1 MEETEVMYWLTKEY
15 AGDSPFTEETAKE
28 LWQKYRDKVEH
39 LPQRTPTP
47 PTCLTD
53 RTQKE
58 RYEEDC
64 FIKKHAKKPHI
75 LRVVKLDDPS
85 KLVIHQLMVVLPQ
98 SERYLSAMKDHSGRV
113 RTSLGRGLS
122 FEGVHP
128 KARKEGNRLIK
139 PMPHAEFSVTRS
151 DQEDFDVREED
162 RHIAVKEFDGRTLLS
177 AGYHRAHISMY
188 RSAPE
193 ETVLPLFA
201 ALESDVDGFLSCR
214 CSRSCREIARLHSQI
229 AAYGFAARDV
239 LSMRFHKLPLQVS
252 NSLGPLIIK
261 FEISDGPASA
271 CIHGRWFHQW
281 QLRFVESH
289 QLIANLSPV
298 CGQQWGPP
306 FR

>member
-1 MEETEVMYWLTKEY
+1 MRAKREANTMPSAVRAKLLLGWMEETEAMQWLLKEY
-15 AGDSPFTEETAKE
+15 AGDIPFTEETAKE
-28 LWQKYRDKVEH
+28 LWQKYRDKVAL
-39 LPQRTPTP
+39 LPQRTATP
-47 PTCLTD
+47 PTCLVD

-58 RYEEDC
+58 RYEEDY

-98 SERYLSAMKDHSGRV
+98 SERYLSAMKDHGGRT

-128 KARKEGNRLIK
+128 KARKEGNLLIK
-139 PMPHAEFSVTRS
+139 TMPHAEFSVTRS

-162 RHIAVKEFDGRTLLS
+162 RHIAVKEFGGRMLLH

-201 ALESDVDGFLSCR
+201 ALESDVDGFFSVG
-214 CSRSCREIARLHSQI
+214 S
-229 AAYGFAARDV
+229 
-239 LSMRFHKLPLQVS
+239 KLPFKRDMVRGGCPPL
-252 NSLGPLIIK
+252 LGDFFDDFLCIELPLRK
-261 FEISDGPASA
+261 CGAELCVDLTTRKWSRLWPDA
-271 CIHGRWFHQW
+271 C
-281 QLRFVESH
+281 
-289 QLIANLSPV
+289 
-298 CGQQWGPP
+298 
-306 FR
+306 